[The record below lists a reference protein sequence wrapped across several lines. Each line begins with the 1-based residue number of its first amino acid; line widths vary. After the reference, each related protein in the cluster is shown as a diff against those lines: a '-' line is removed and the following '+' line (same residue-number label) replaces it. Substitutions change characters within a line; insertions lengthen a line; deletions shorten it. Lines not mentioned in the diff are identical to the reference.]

1 MKKFLFIILTMLCV
15 SAAPVY
21 ANSGISVVANDIAV
35 EFDVPPQIIDGR
47 TMVPMRPIFE
57 ALDAQVE
64 WFANS
69 QLILATHNADI
80 AAMVIGNSEFT
91 VTNVLSGKVRTIE
104 FDVPPRIIDD
114 RTLIPVRAVSEAL
127 GMDVQW
133 DEYTKTVVIS
143 MKVI

>member
-21 ANSGISVVANDIAV
+21 ADSGISVVANDMAV

-80 AAMVIGNSEFT
+80 AAIVIGDSEFT
-91 VTNVLSGKVRTIE
+91 VTNVLSGKVRTFE
-104 FDVPPRIIDD
+104 FDVPPRIIDG

-133 DEYTKTVVIS
+133 DEDTKMVVIS
-143 MKVI
+143 MKII